1 MTSVAEWLDPIGDEA
16 ADRDAGSVQA
26 ALLTT
31 YDPPDATLLVED
43 LLPRWFRLDRE
54 LSSDDA
60 ANRFFLAELE
70 VELQRRRGKLAVFSS
85 PAVLGPD
92 SQHWI
97 WSHVARHFVGALGS
111 VVQHAKLWLLHRIDE
126 DGAERLD
133 IHVSSMNLTR
143 SAVRE
148 QLQAGFRCLVPLGH
162 TSSRAALHSW
172 GAVVPFLQELGSHA
186 GPAGVAAVAPWLR
199 LLARCRC
206 PAGMTFIASV
216 PGTHRGNDW
225 GVRALGAALRLPARG
240 EVDVLV
246 PTVGVW
252 TKEQIESWARA
263 VGTLPKRI
271 RLAWIPKGHPW
282 AKRWELP
289 TTALAAFKDSG
300 TCLLALGDLDGDERQ
315 RLHQRFGAY
324 DERWPHAKVYWFER
338 GASPRVLVTSANW
351 SPSAWGIPTGRSQ
364 LYIKNF
370 ELGVLMPARKRPL
383 RTLKEM
389 TAKPAVVDAARDIDG
404 TAPWAHAMFDG
415 RRLAVQII
423 KGEVAPSQIVVIDA
437 DGHRLKLKVRWKP
450 VDSLLQTV
458 LKRVWKSGPSIV
470 VLVLRTAEHWLSVQD
485 QRDAATS
492 QEHPLSR
499 PPGIDEDELK
509 RLRAALLE
517 ERYGGKLIDDD
528 EPPPGGGSSSAELT
542 KDPVITVGDYSVW
555 LLDEARRVL
564 VVVDAWATAFSKMQS
579 LDLRDA
585 IERDGR
591 QLLRLWR
598 EEVSEGGRRKGA
610 LIVACDELNARLRS
624 AE

>member
-1 MTSVAEWLDPIGDEA
+1 MTSGPEWLDPVGDEA
-16 ADRDAGSVQA
+16 ADRDAGVVQA

-43 LLPRWFRLDRE
+43 LLPRWFQLDRE
-54 LSSDDA
+54 MSSDDA

-111 VVQHAKLWLLHRIDE
+111 VVQHAKLWLLHRVDE

-148 QLQAGFRCLVPLGH
+148 QLQAGFRCLVPLGR
-162 TSSRAALHSW
+162 TTSRAALRSW

-186 GPAGVAAVAPWLR
+186 GPAGVVAVEPWLR

-206 PAGMTFIASV
+206 PVGTTFIASV
-216 PGTHRGNDW
+216 PGTHRRNEW
-225 GVRALGAALRLPARG
+225 GVRALGDALCLPARC
-240 EVDVLV
+240 EVDILV

-252 TKEQIESWARA
+252 TKDQIASWARA

-271 RLAWIPKGHPW
+271 GLAWIPKGHPW

-289 TTALAAFKDSG
+289 ATAFAALKDSG
-300 TCLLALGDLDGDERQ
+300 TSLLALGEADGDERQ
-315 RLHQRFGAY
+315 RLHHRFGAY
-324 DERWPHAKVYWFER
+324 DERWPHAKVYWFEH

-351 SPSAWGIPTGRSQ
+351 SPSAWGYPTGKNH
-364 LYIKNF
+364 LHIKNF
-370 ELGVLMPARKRPL
+370 ELGVLISAPKRPL

-389 TAKPAVVDAARDIDG
+389 TAKAAVVDTVRDIEG
-404 TAPWAHAMFDG
+404 TAPWAHATF
-415 RRLAVQII
+415 
-423 KGEVAPSQIVVIDA
+423 
-437 DGHRLKLKVRWKP
+437 DGHRLVVQMIKEEAAPHQIIVIDAEGQRLRLKTRWKP
-450 VDSLLQTV
+450 VDDLLQAV
-458 LKRVWKSGPSIV
+458 LKRAWKTGPSVV
-470 VLVLRTAEHWLSVQD
+470 VLVLRATDHWLSVQD
-485 QRDAATS
+485 QRGSEAS

-499 PPGIDEDELK
+499 PPGMNEDELK

-517 ERYGGKLIDDD
+517 ERYGGKLIDEV
-528 EPPPGGGSSSAELT
+528 EPSAGGRLSNAEL
-542 KDPVITVGDYSVW
+542 KKNAAVGDYSVW
-555 LLDEARRVL
+555 LLDEARRML
-564 VVVDAWATAFSKMQS
+564 VVVDTWARAFAKMQS
-579 LDLRDA
+579 TDLRDA

-598 EEVSEGGRRKGA
+598 EEISERGGRKGA

-624 AE
+624 SA

>member
-1 MTSVAEWLDPIGDEA
+1 MTSGAEWLDPIGDEA
-16 ADRDAGSVQA
+16 TDRDAGAVQA

-43 LLPRWFRLDRE
+43 LLPRWFQLDRE

-70 VELQRRRGKLAVFSS
+70 MALQRRRGKLAVFSS

-97 WSHVARHFVGALGS
+97 WSHVARHFVGARGS

-126 DGAERLD
+126 DGTERLD

-148 QLQAGFRCLVPLGH
+148 QLQAGFRCLVRLGTN
-162 TSSRAALHSW
+162 TSEAALHSW
-172 GAVVPFLQELGSHA
+172 GAVGPFLQELGLHA
-186 GPAGVAAVAPWLR
+186 GPAGREAVKPWLR

-216 PGTHRGNDW
+216 PGIHRGNDW

-240 EVDVLV
+240 EVDILV
-246 PTVGVW
+246 PTIGVW
-252 TKEQIESWARA
+252 TKEQIESWAEA

-271 RLAWIPKGHPW
+271 NLAWIPKGHQW
-282 AKRWELP
+282 AKRWDLP
-289 TTALAAFKDSG
+289 ATVLAAFKDSG
-300 TCLLALGDLDGDERQ
+300 ARILALGDVDGDERQ
-315 RLHQRFGAY
+315 RLHRRFGAY

-338 GASPRVLVTSANW
+338 GKVPRVLVTSANW
-351 SPSAWGIPTGRSQ
+351 SPSAWGIPAGRSR

-389 TAKPAVVDAARDIDG
+389 TAKPAVVDATRDIDG
-404 TAPWAHAMFDG
+404 TVPWAHAMFDG
-415 RRLAVQII
+415 QRLTVQII
-423 KGEVAPSQIVVIDA
+423 KGEVAPSQIEVIDA
-437 DGHRLKLKVRWKP
+437 DGHKLKLKVHWKA
-450 VDSLLQTV
+450 VDRLRRTV
-458 LKRVWKSGPSIV
+458 LNRAWKTGPSVV
-470 VLVLRTAEHWLSVQD
+470 VLVLRAAEYWLSVQD
-485 QRDAATS
+485 LRDPKTS

-499 PPGIDEDELK
+499 PPGMDEDELK

-517 ERYGGKLIDDD
+517 ERYGGKLIDDN
-528 EPPPGGGSSSAELT
+528 EPSPSGGSSSTELT
-542 KDPVITVGDYSVW
+542 RNAVTPVADYSVW
-555 LLDEARRVL
+555 LLDEARHVL
-564 VVVDAWATAFSKMQS
+564 AVVDAWVEAFSKMQS
-579 LDLRDA
+579 SDLRDA

-591 QLLRLWR
+591 QLLQLWKK
-598 EEVSEGGRRKGA
+598 EASNGSRRKSA
-610 LIVACDELNARLRS
+610 LVVACDELNARLRS
-624 AE
+624 IA